1 VSDHFCVCL
10 DLIALVSASHV
21 QTGDDTPF
29 VYVSGFVA
37 GKDGRC
43 AADAAQV
50 LLEAYAKYGDKVT
63 AHVLGQYA
71 AVIVDR
77 ARGSVLLV
85 QDSLGVRPLFY
96 SLLEKRLWVA
106 SRLDEL
112 VRRLPTSPLD
122 DEYFADLLGSGHVFS
137 ERTPWIG
144 IERLLMGQSA
154 RFGAGGDGRRY
165 RPWIPSA
172 SDKSVGDDLGSK
184 LRGML
189 DDAIAACLPA
199 GKKIAC
205 ELSGGLDSTTVLA
218 FARRLDE
225 VLAVT
230 FASERH
236 PDVHDVR
243 YAREAAEALGS
254 RQATLNTDDQQLFDR
269 SHVQS
274 TREPGSEMFAAKLA
288 AIDHLLV
295 ENGVDILLTGWAGDV
310 VFGSAAALPH
320 HLADGIAR
328 GRPWQSIEATI
339 SWHKAF
345 PSGPSWTRW
354 FTSFALRSAWRHRRG
369 VVLNIPNVSV
379 ELADWLDADF
389 VKRLKL
395 RDRARRQHTARVSRP
410 GAQYLWQTIYGIA
423 AMHASSGRLGLSVD
437 TRHPLLYRPLV
448 EFMLNV
454 DNTLRHPGGR
464 DRVLQRRALNGVLPE
479 AIRLRRTKGGMG
491 GELERNIAHDRELLQ
506 LLAENPRIVA
516 RGYVDATRW
525 RETVERASVGAINN
539 RLLFDLTVS
548 IELWLRHYC
557 TATIKRL

>member
-1 VSDHFCVCL
+1 MSDHFCVCL

-63 AHVLGQYA
+63 AQYA

-236 PDVHDVR
+236 PDVHD
-243 YAREAAEALGS
+243 
-254 RQATLNTDDQQLFDR
+254 T
-269 SHVQS
+269 
-274 TREPGSEMFAAKLA
+274 
-288 AIDHLLV
+288 
-295 ENGVDILLTGWAGDV
+295 
-310 VFGSAAALPH
+310 
-320 HLADGIAR
+320 
-328 GRPWQSIEATI
+328 
-339 SWHKAF
+339 
-345 PSGPSWTRW
+345 
-354 FTSFALRSAWRHRRG
+354 
-369 VVLNIPNVSV
+369 
-379 ELADWLDADF
+379 
-389 VKRLKL
+389 
-395 RDRARRQHTARVSRP
+395 RARPQKHWAV
-410 GAQYLWQTIYGIA
+410 AK
-423 AMHASSGRLGLSVD
+423 
-437 TRHPLLYRPLV
+437 
-448 EFMLNV
+448 
-454 DNTLRHPGGR
+454 
-464 DRVLQRRALNGVLPE
+464 RR
-479 AIRLRRTKGGMG
+479 
-491 GELERNIAHDRELLQ
+491 
-506 LLAENPRIVA
+506 
-516 RGYVDATRW
+516 
-525 RETVERASVGAINN
+525 
-539 RLLFDLTVS
+539 
-548 IELWLRHYC
+548 
-557 TATIKRL
+557 